1 MRKYTPEEFMK
12 DCEILADIVKE
23 YNPEVILPI
32 ARGGLTFAHLLS
44 EILNIRD
51 VYCINS
57 IGYEKDKKLKNVKV
71 FNTPIMIEKR
81 VLIVDDIADSG
92 ETLKEVLKV
101 LNEKNSTCEFKIA
114 TLFYKKSSIVQPD
127 YTLHEA
133 TEWIEFFWN
142 R

>member
-1 MRKYTPEEFMK
+1 MRRYTPKEFIE
-12 DCEILADIVKE
+12 DCEKLADMVRE

-32 ARGGLTFAHLLS
+32 ARGGLSFAHLLS
-44 EILNIRD
+44 EILDIRD

-57 IGYEKDKKLKNVKV
+57 IGYEKDKKLDSVKV
-71 FNTPIMIEKR
+71 FNTPIMIKKR

-92 ETLKEVLKV
+92 ETLKEVLKA
-101 LNEKNSTCEFKIA
+101 LKEKNPTCEFKIA
-114 TLFYKKSSIVQPD
+114 TLFYKKSSVVQPD

-142 R
+142 K